1 MFMINVGA
9 NVVFARL
16 DVRMREGEGGGRRR
30 EERESMREYTF
41 QYRGQVNKLTSNK
54 LQAVFVRVCVVC
66 VRACVRACVCTYVRT
81 CVCAC
86 VRVSAMSCVCRC
98 VRSCVNCMVCTKTY
112 LIQYIV
118 MYSAPH
124 ISTSVTLCSRARVG

>member
-16 DVRMREGEGGGRRR
+16 DVRMREREGGGRRR

-54 LQAVFVRVCVVC
+54 LQAVFVRVCVCVCVCVCARACVRTC
-66 VRACVRACVCTYVRT
+66 VRACVRACVCRRCLVFVGV
-81 CVCAC
+81 CVH
-86 VRVSAMSCVCRC
+86 V
-98 VRSCVNCMVCTKTY
+98 
-112 LIQYIV
+112 
-118 MYSAPH
+118 
-124 ISTSVTLCSRARVG
+124 